1 MKNRYFVTRPGAGLT
16 EVQEAPEPGAG
27 GCVWVDAEAFE
38 PSELSAFLKSNGFSR
53 AAIRAAAGS
62 KGRTRVA
69 TFDSEVFFELPA
81 LATEIGSQR
90 VALAFLCRPDLCVT
104 LHREPVKGLSL
115 TADQLDADTEAD
127 MMSLSAV
134 VGALLAGLSR
144 RAVDATDEIR
154 ERVLAMQGVL
164 DEDPSEIDT
173 TEMNENSSGIRAL
186 DSVISERVV
195 VLDRLRLL
203 ESPILS
209 FTDNRDFRVAASDTQ
224 YLDRAIDRLEKRVD
238 GLREQYAMHLQDRTS
253 RRLAVLTVLSAVF
266 LPLTLLA
273 GIYGMNFQVMP
284 ELTYPWGYPAVLTLM
299 VAIGVGMILF
309 FRSRGWFD

>member
-1 MKNRYFVTRPGAGLT
+1 VDHVPDGG
-16 EVQEAPEPGAG
+16 EE
-27 GCVWVDAEAFE
+27 GCVWVDAEAYE
-38 PSELSAFLKSNGFSR
+38 PAELADFLRSYGFSSF
-53 AAIRAAAGS
+53 AIRAAARA

-81 LATEIGSQR
+81 LATDIGSQR
-90 VALAFLCRPDLCVT
+90 VALAFLCRPDLCLT
-104 LHREPVKGLSL
+104 LHREPVKGLAL
-115 TADQLDADTEAD
+115 VADQLDAATEAD
-127 MMSLSAV
+127 LMDLSAV

-154 ERVLAMQGVL
+154 DRVLGMQDL
-164 DEDPSEIDT
+164 MDDEPTEIDPA
-173 TEMNENSSGIRAL
+173 EINENSSGIRAL

-203 ESPILS
+203 DSPILS
-209 FTDNRDFRVAASDTQ
+209 LADNRDYRMAASDTQ

-238 GLREQYAMHLQDRTS
+238 GLRDQYAMHLQDRTS

-284 ELTYPWGYPAVLTLM
+284 ELTYPWGYPAVLAIM
-299 VAIGVGMILF
+299 VAIGAGMILF

>member
-1 MKNRYFVTRPGAGLT
+1 MRNRYFVTRPGTGLT
-16 EVQEAPEPGAG
+16 EVQEAPQPVVG
-27 GCVWVDAEAFE
+27 GCVWVDAEDFE
-38 PSELSAFLKSNGFSR
+38 PADLVSFLGAHGFSSP
-53 AAIRAAAGS
+53 AIRAAVRS
-62 KGRTRVA
+62 KGRTRVIA
-69 TFDSEVFFELPA
+69 FDSEVFFELPA

-90 VALAFLCRPDLCVT
+90 VALAFLCRPGLCIT

-115 TADQLDADTEAD
+115 TADQLDADTETELMD
-127 MMSLSAV
+127 LSAV

-154 ERVLAMQGVL
+154 ERVLSMQ
-164 DEDPSEIDT
+164 DQMDDDPTEVDPTEIH
-173 TEMNENSSGIRAL
+173 ENSSGIRAL
-186 DSVISERVV
+186 DAVISERIV

-203 ESPILS
+203 ESPILNLS
-209 FTDNRDFRVAASDTQ
+209 EDRDYRIAASDTQ

-238 GLREQYAMHLQDRTS
+238 GLRQQYAMHLQDRTS

-284 ELTYPWGYPAVLTLM
+284 ELTYPWGYPTVLAVM
-299 VAIGVGMILF
+299 VAIGLGMIVF

>member
-1 MKNRYFVTRPGAGLT
+1 MKNRFFVTRRGSGIT
-16 EVQEAPEPGAG
+16 EVDSVPEPMDD
-27 GCVWVDAEAFE
+27 GCVWVDAEAYE
-38 PSELSAFLKSNGFSR
+38 PTELAGFLRSHGFSPI
-53 AAIRAAAGS
+53 AIRAAARA

-81 LATEIGSQR
+81 LATDIGSQR
-90 VALAFLCRPDLCVT
+90 VALAFLCRPELCVT

-115 TADQLDADTEAD
+115 TADQLDADTEAELMD
-127 MMSLSAV
+127 LSAV

-154 ERVLAMQGVL
+154 ERVLAMQGQM
-164 DEDPSEIDT
+164 DEDPSEIDSA
-173 TEMNENSSGIRAL
+173 EINENSSGIRAL

-195 VLDRLRLL
+195 VLDRLRLI

-209 FTDNRDFRVAASDTQ
+209 LADNRDYRVAVSDTQ

-284 ELTYPWGYPAVLTLM
+284 ELTYPWGYPTVLALM
-299 VAIGVGMILF
+299 VVIGGGMILF

>member
-1 MKNRYFVTRPGAGLT
+1 MKNRYFVTRPGVGLS
-16 EVQEAPEPGAG
+16 EVETAPEPGAE
-27 GCVWVDAEAFE
+27 GCLWVDAEAFE
-38 PSELSAFLKSNGFSR
+38 PSDLPTFLKSFGFSSV
-53 AAIRAAAGS
+53 AVRAAARS

-69 TFDSEVFFELPA
+69 SFDSEVFFELPA
-81 LATEIGSQR
+81 LATDIGSQR

-104 LHREPVKGLSL
+104 IHREPVKGLSM

-154 ERVLAMQGVL
+154 DRVLSMQDL
-164 DEDPSEIDT
+164 MDDDPTEIDPSVI
-173 TEMNENSSGIRAL
+173 NENSSGIRAL

-203 ESPILS
+203 ESPILNIA
-209 FTDNRDFRVAASDTQ
+209 DNRDYRIAVSDTQ

-284 ELTYPWGYPAVLTLM
+284 ELTFPWGYPVVLAVM
-299 VAIGVGMILF
+299 VSIGTGMILF